1 MKNNGRY
8 LIIILLCSAFICL
21 FTFLPAAGA
30 AEKKIECGVLKGM
43 AMFMNSPEGSWAEMQ
58 GSFEIKIGNK
68 IKMGASCE
76 AVINYS
82 DGTKINV
89 RPETEIEIKADGIR
103 LNEGGIWIKLI
114 KTKSG
119 FKVDTPS
126 VTIGARGTIFSVIKK
141 QEKVL
146 VKLVEGLID
155 VVNRKSGKTLAM
167 KAGDSVIIKAK
178 EIIEINKL
186 DKNKIDAILKENSF
200 APSDLD
206 FSAVPDTLKLKL
218 KMSGAALGTQT
229 PAEPSSA
236 TTETNINP
244 AAEDSGANNSEN
256 GGGIINDSR
265 SAGDGDEKTLKDL
278 LGR

>member
-1 MKNNGRY
+1 MKNNARCLMG
-8 LIIILLCSAFICL
+8 ILLCLAFIC
-21 FTFLPAAGA
+21 FLSLLRPAGA
-30 AEKKIECGVLKGM
+30 AEKKIECGVVNGM
-43 AMFMNSPEGSWAEMQ
+43 AMFMESSEGSWVEMQ
-58 GSFEIKIGNK
+58 GSFEVKIGNK
-68 IKMGASCE
+68 IKMGASGE

-126 VTIGARGTIFSVIKK
+126 VTIGARGTIFAVIKK

-146 VKLVEGLID
+146 VKLVEGLIN

-167 KAGDSVIIKAK
+167 KAGDGVIIKAK
-178 EIIEINKL
+178 EMIEINKL

-206 FSAVPDTLKLKL
+206 FSAVPDVLKVKL
-218 KMSGAALGTQT
+218 KMSGTTLGSENTAA
-229 PAEPSSA
+229 PAAA
-236 TTETNINP
+236 TAENVIEP
-244 AAEDSGANNSEN
+244 AAEDPGANGQEK
-256 GGGIINDSR
+256 GGIINDSR